1 MNEYI
6 YANVRIP
13 ITLKQDNTIET
24 LNDYI
29 KIEFEKC
36 DGLPEKNSEPV
47 NYDIITKIKT
57 LLNVEQD
64 AEEETEEKVEENQE
78 EQEPITCSPVEKHET
93 KEELLTITME
103 ELLNKTKKKPSN
115 STTFKK
121 YKSRHLRNTMRVH
134 P

>member
-13 ITLKQDNTIET
+13 ITLKPDNTIET

-47 NYDIITKIKT
+47 NYDIITKIKS
-57 LLNVEQD
+57 LLN
-64 AEEETEEKVEENQE
+64 AEEETEKVNEEYQE
-78 EQEPITCSPVEKHET
+78 EEKTITCSPVEKHET
-93 KEELLTITME
+93 KEEPLTITME
-103 ELLNKTKKKPSN
+103 ELLNKTKKKFSN
-115 STTFKK
+115 NTTFKK

>member
-13 ITLKQDNTIET
+13 ITLTHDNTIET

-57 LLNVEQD
+57 LLNAKQD
-64 AEEETEEKVEENQE
+64 AEEDTEDKMEENQE
-78 EQEPITCSPVEKHET
+78 EKTITCSPVEKHEK
-93 KEELLTITME
+93 KEEPLIINME

-121 YKSRHLRNTMRVH
+121 YKSRHLRNTMRLH

>member
-13 ITLKQDNTIET
+13 ITLNSDNAIET

-47 NYDIITKIKT
+47 NYDIITKIKS
-57 LLNVEQD
+57 LLNAEQG
-64 AEEETEEKVEENQE
+64 AEEEIEEVNEVYQEEKRN
-78 EQEPITCSPVEKHET
+78 ITCSPVEKHET
-93 KEELLTITME
+93 KEEPFIITME

>member
-13 ITLKQDNTIET
+13 IMLNSDNTIET

-29 KIEFEKC
+29 KIELEKC

-47 NYDIITKIKT
+47 NYDIITKIKS
-57 LLNVEQD
+57 LLNIEQVK
-64 AEEETEEKVEENQE
+64 EETNEENE
-78 EQEPITCSPVEKHET
+78 EDEQAITCSPVEKHET
-93 KEELLTITME
+93 KEEPLIITMD
-103 ELLNKTKKKPSN
+103 ELLNKTKKKSSN

>member
-57 LLNVEQD
+57 LLNAEQD
-64 AEEETEEKVEENQE
+64 VEEETEEKIEENT
-78 EQEPITCSPVEKHET
+78 ITCSPVEKHET
-93 KEELLTITME
+93 KEEPLIITME
-103 ELLNKTKKKPSN
+103 ELSIKTKKKLSN
-115 STTFKK
+115 NTTFKK
-121 YKSRHLRNTMRVH
+121 YKTRHLRNTMRVH

>member
-13 ITLKQDNTIET
+13 ITLKPDNTIET

-64 AEEETEEKVEENQE
+64 AEEETEENQE

>member
-57 LLNVEQD
+57 LLNAEQD
-64 AEEETEEKVEENQE
+64 VEEETEKKMEEKQE
-78 EQEPITCSPVEKHET
+78 EKNITCSPVEKHET
-93 KEELLTITME
+93 KEEPLIITME
-103 ELLNKTKKKPSN
+103 ELSNKTKKKLSN
-115 STTFKK
+115 NTTFKK

>member
-13 ITLKQDNTIET
+13 ITLNQDNTIET

-36 DGLPEKNSEPV
+36 DGLHEKNSEPV

-64 AEEETEEKVEENQE
+64 AEEETEDKMEENQE
-78 EQEPITCSPVEKHET
+78 EEKTITCSPVEKHET
-93 KEELLTITME
+93 KEEPLIITME

-121 YKSRHLRNTMRVH
+121 YKSRHLRNTMRLH

>member
-13 ITLKQDNTIET
+13 ITLKPDNTIET

-64 AEEETEEKVEENQE
+64 AEEETEEEKT
-78 EQEPITCSPVEKHET
+78 ITCSPVEKHET
-93 KEELLTITME
+93 KEEPLIITME
-103 ELLNKTKKKPSN
+103 ELLNKTKKKLSN
-115 STTFKK
+115 NTTFKK

>member
-13 ITLKQDNTIET
+13 IMLNSDNTIET

-29 KIEFEKC
+29 KIELEKC

-47 NYDIITKIKT
+47 NYDIITKIKS
-57 LLNVEQD
+57 LLNIEQVK
-64 AEEETEEKVEENQE
+64 EETNEENE
-78 EQEPITCSPVEKHET
+78 EGEQAITCSPVEKHET
-93 KEELLTITME
+93 KEEPLIITMD
-103 ELLNKTKKKPSN
+103 ELLNKTKKKSSN

>member
-13 ITLKQDNTIET
+13 ITLKPDNTIET

-64 AEEETEEKVEENQE
+64 AEEETEEKMEENQE

-121 YKSRHLRNTMRVH
+121 YKSRHLRNTIRVH

>member
-47 NYDIITKIKT
+47 NYNIITQIKT
-57 LLNVEQD
+57 LLNAEQD
-64 AEEETEEKVEENQE
+64 AEEETEEKMEENQE
-78 EQEPITCSPVEKHET
+78 EQTITCSPVEKHET
-93 KEELLTITME
+93 KEEPLKITME

>member
-13 ITLKQDNTIET
+13 ITLKPDNTIET

-57 LLNVEQD
+57 LLN
-64 AEEETEEKVEENQE
+64 AEEEREEKIEENQE
-78 EQEPITCSPVEKHET
+78 EETITCSPVEKHET
-93 KEELLTITME
+93 KEEPLTITME

-115 STTFKK
+115 NTTFKK
-121 YKSRHLRNTMRVH
+121 YKNRHLRNTMRVH

>member
-13 ITLKQDNTIET
+13 IILKQDNTIET

-57 LLNVEQD
+57 LLNAEQD
-64 AEEETEEKVEENQE
+64 VEEETEEKIEEKQEEN
-78 EQEPITCSPVEKHET
+78 
-93 KEELLTITME
+93 TITV
-103 ELLNKTKKKPSN
+103 LQLKNTKRKKN
-115 STTFKK
+115 
-121 YKSRHLRNTMRVH
+121 L
-134 P
+134 

>member
-13 ITLKQDNTIET
+13 ITLNSDNAIET

-57 LLNVEQD
+57 LLNAEQ
-64 AEEETEEKVEENQE
+64 ETEEKMEENQE
-78 EQEPITCSPVEKHET
+78 EETITCSPVEKHET
-93 KEELLTITME
+93 KEKPLTITME